1 VVYSYSDVEHGSSEE
16 VDIHDG
22 VGLDGVGLDGVGL
35 DGDSS
40 HELVSELDE
49 LDELDELEDEHE
61 ELEELF
67 KNRSKSISHNIPSDI
82 NSRITHAIFC
92 DSKIPPH
99 GKP

>member
-22 VGLDGVGLDGVGL
+22 VGLDG
-35 DGDSS
+35 DSS
-40 HELVSELDE
+40 HELVSELEE
-49 LDELDELEDEHE
+49 LEELEDEHEELE

-82 NSRITHAIFC
+82 NSRITHAIFF

-99 GKP
+99 GNP